1 MLLPT
6 DVNPK
11 ESIYYNGAVVLEELE
26 RSPGLLIMDLYGKL
40 SASTGMTLSLF
51 FLCLD
56 WLYLIDAAVVDER
69 GIVVR
74 CS

>member
-11 ESIYYNGAVVLEELE
+11 ECIYYNGAVVLEELE